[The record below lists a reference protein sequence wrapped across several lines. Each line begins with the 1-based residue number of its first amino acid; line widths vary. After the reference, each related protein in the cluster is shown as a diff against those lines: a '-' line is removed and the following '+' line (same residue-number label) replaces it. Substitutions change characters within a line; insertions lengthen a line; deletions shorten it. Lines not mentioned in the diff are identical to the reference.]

1 MGVMTAIAGMTAT
14 AEMTVIVGMIK
25 MTVNAVMTTNA
36 EIANAET
43 TVNAGMIKTT
53 EMTAGMTKM
62 LVSKCLTRI
71 FQCYP
76 YIMGNVRLKLSNNRK
91 HLTILTHLLHFVL
104 FFSVWLSVF
113 GVLIDS
119 YHYTT
124 SV

>member
-1 MGVMTAIAGMTAT
+1 MGTATAVMTAIV
-14 AEMTVIVGMIK
+14 EMTVTAV

-62 LVSKCLTRI
+62 PVSKCLTRI

-91 HLTILTHLLHFVL
+91 HLTILTHLLHVCNFLHFVL
-104 FFSVWLSVF
+104 FFPF
-113 GVLIDS
+113 GCQFLAF
-119 YHYTT
+119 
-124 SV
+124 